1 MKFNLD
7 GRVCLLN
14 STLFGIGGVVLIH
27 IINPIL
33 FPLLKKITPWLL
45 ISISLFL
52 MIVFIIDLIITVI
65 TLCKINITSKRF
77 SNKDATE
84 EVKNLVIQS
93 LKKGSFFVTRL
104 LNAFPKISGRDK
116 NRIVD
121 IKKKVNEI
129 RTMLKENKEKLKS
142 KYNQKKES

>member
-1 MKFNLD
+1 
-7 GRVCLLN
+7 
-14 STLFGIGGVVLIH
+14 
-27 IINPIL
+27 
-33 FPLLKKITPWLL
+33 
-45 ISISLFL
+45 

-104 LNAFPKISGRDK
+104 LNAFPKIRSIK
-116 NRIVD
+116 NRIV
-121 IKKKVNEI
+121 
-129 RTMLKENKEKLKS
+129 
-142 KYNQKKES
+142 Y